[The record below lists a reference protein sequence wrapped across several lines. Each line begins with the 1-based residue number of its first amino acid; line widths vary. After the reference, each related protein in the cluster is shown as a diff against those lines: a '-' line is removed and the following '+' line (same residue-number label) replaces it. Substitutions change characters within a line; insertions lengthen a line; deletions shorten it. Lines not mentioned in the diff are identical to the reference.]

1 MRHARVGVQNSRVGA
16 PLSRIPGIV
25 WLHGRLR
32 YGTAGSRPGC
42 IFMHHRASGEHP
54 DLPRTGSSRPTA
66 AHRARLPRGGSCQPG
81 SSLAVGA
88 LRCSARPPRRRL
100 SRARCAAGGPS
111 CLPGRV
117 RCRRR
122 RCGTRSG
129 RARSTAP
136 FVALLMPAVGI
147 TGAVAPPLQAQ
158 ALGTHPV
165 CDLVFAWRRA
175 VVPPDCGISAHRR
188 TSSQARV
195 SVPSRQP
202 GGASR
207 KLGPTGSEGSWR
219 SFVTESNLILSRAHA
234 STRRSVLEWSLRSG
248 MLAQRRSGLICAKP
262 VPSQI
267 RPSAMPNRRCAAHL
281 RSSALSGFLPVRPGS
296 RAEGGAAI
304 PGLDGQA
311 AGLGACTL

>member
-1 MRHARVGVQNSRVGA
+1 
-16 PLSRIPGIV
+16 
-25 WLHGRLR
+25 
-32 YGTAGSRPGC
+32 
-42 IFMHHRASGEHP
+42 
-54 DLPRTGSSRPTA
+54 
-66 AHRARLPRGGSCQPG
+66 
-81 SSLAVGA
+81 
-88 LRCSARPPRRRL
+88 
-100 SRARCAAGGPS
+100 
-111 CLPGRV
+111 
-117 RCRRR
+117 
-122 RCGTRSG
+122 
-129 RARSTAP
+129 
-136 FVALLMPAVGI
+136 MPAVGI

-311 AGLGACTL
+311 AGLGACTLSAGGMTPISFSGGRRVVNGGSGRILRPAMGCRDSRKRGARSRARRPGPGI